1 MSLPVKNISNF
12 GMILTRYQLTCPLST
27 VIYIYIYNSE
37 LTKLLFQ
44 DDSKMT
50 QADAAVEAAPKD

>member
-1 MSLPVKNISNF
+1 MSLHVKNISNF

-27 VIYIYIYNSE
+27 VIYIYNSE

>member
-1 MSLPVKNISNF
+1 M
-12 GMILTRYQLTCPLST
+12 ST
-27 VIYIYIYNSE
+27 VHGHIYNSE